1 MDWTAW
7 IDRWGEPAVLAM
19 TGAIVGLGFGFFG
32 QRSRFCLRGAV
43 VAFWHGHFGDKLA
56 VWLLLFASAVVAIQA
71 MILLDW
77 LDVSTARQ
85 LSSRG
90 SLSGALVGGL
100 MFGIG
105 MVLTRGC
112 ASRLLI
118 LSANGNLRALL
129 AGLVFSVAAQAASQG
144 VLVPLRET
152 IAGWWTVEAG
162 SRDVLALLGVGHWG
176 GLAFGLIWGIAALF
190 YAIARSVASGSGPAA
205 SVPD

>member
-7 IDRWGEPAVLAM
+7 IDRWGEPSVLAM
-19 TGAIVGLGFGFFG
+19 TGAVVGLGFGFFG
-32 QRSRFCLRGAV
+32 QRSKFCLRGAV

-56 VWLLLFASAVVAIQA
+56 VWLLSFASAVVAIQA
-71 MILLDW
+71 MILLGW

-85 LSSRG
+85 LAARG
-90 SLSGALVGGL
+90 SMSGALVGGL

-152 IAGWWTVEAG
+152 IAGWWTVEGGG
-162 SRDVLALLGVGHWG
+162 SRDL
-176 GLAFGLIWGIAALF
+176 
-190 YAIARSVASGSGPAA
+190 
-205 SVPD
+205 